1 VLLHKASPSSLGQ
14 LLGITDLRKSRYCDP
29 LHENNIL
36 FNERESLN
44 KAIVLMSEMMMETL
58 QHSMT
63 STNFILHCHFEL
75 SICGCVLQM
84 WRGGGHS
91 PLNLT
96 SKIFVCLI
104 VRCILWSGDYALLIK
119 APTFSWPVSQVYFW
133 ISEFRCIMLS
143 YSISVYTAV
152 AIFVAK
158 YISLCQY
165 MIIYLHRLIYSV
177 IFSDNV
183 TATSYYTSQYT
194 AWVQSQINVYTLQ
207 SEIMISVQVSPPKHL
222 DSFAK
227 CL

>member
-1 VLLHKASPSSLGQ
+1 MDVYFK
-14 LLGITDLRKSRYCDP
+14 
-29 LHENNIL
+29 
-36 FNERESLN
+36 
-44 KAIVLMSEMMMETL
+44 
-58 QHSMT
+58 
-63 STNFILHCHFEL
+63 
-75 SICGCVLQM
+75 CGG
-84 WRGGGHS
+84 WGGGAP

-104 VRCILWSGDYALLIK
+104 VRCILQYGNYGLLIK

-133 ISEFRCIMLS
+133 ISGFRCIMLS

-158 YISLCQY
+158 YISLYQY
-165 MIIYLHRLIYSV
+165 LIIYLYKLKYSV
-177 IFSDNV
+177 IFSDNI

-194 AWVQSQINVYTLQ
+194 AWVQSQISVYTLQ
-207 SEIMISVQVSPPKHL
+207 SEIMISVQVSPAKHL